1 MKTCDE
7 LVPRFCFFWILR
19 KFLVFTLM
27 VAEISW
33 REEMDACRCWLKQ
46 FCLVP
51 SCTRLKGKEMKEKI
65 IKMNKCLHMHI
76 LAKKYGSSSFTWV
89 IITMLVKFVYSE
101 KATKVCEIF
110 IVLLS
115 YVVPVKS
122 KVKILQ
128 TFVAFSGYMSFTPK
142 KFLA

>member
-1 MKTCDE
+1 MHLILRNNFRRSQVKYVTRFSRILNLWTFFQKKFLFLFSFWIEIFNSGFVKTCDE
-7 LVPRFCFFWILR
+7 LLPRFFFWILR

-65 IKMNKCLHMHI
+65 IKIYNCLHMNI
-76 LAKKYGSSSFTWV
+76 LAKKYGSSRS
-89 IITMLVKFVYSE
+89 IHMG
-101 KATKVCEIF
+101 KVSS
-110 IVLLS
+110 V
-115 YVVPVKS
+115 
-122 KVKILQ
+122 
-128 TFVAFSGYMSFTPK
+128 
-142 KFLA
+142 